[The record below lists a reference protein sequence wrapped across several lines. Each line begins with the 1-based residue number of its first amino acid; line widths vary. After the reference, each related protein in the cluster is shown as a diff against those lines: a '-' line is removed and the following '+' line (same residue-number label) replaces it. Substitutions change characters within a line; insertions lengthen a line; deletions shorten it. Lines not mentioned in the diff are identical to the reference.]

1 MTVVDVIDSVT
12 STAFRTL
19 NSVVR
24 PAVRAGFANP
34 LLPYGGG
41 AVVLETT
48 GRVSGLPREVPV
60 LALRAGRQVSVST
73 VRGSSQWLANIE
85 ADPSVAV
92 WIGGCR
98 REGRAAVRRG
108 PLNVVDIEF
117 AA

>member
-1 MTVVDVIDSVT
+1 MDITGSLT
-12 STAFRTL
+12 SAAFNTL
-19 NSVVR
+19 NQVVR
-24 PAVRAGFANP
+24 PAGRVGVGNP
-34 LLPYGGG
+34 FVVGGG
-41 AVVLETT
+41 AVLLETT

-60 LALRAGRQVSVST
+60 LALRRGRQLSVST
-73 VRGSSQWLANIE
+73 VRGNSQWLANIE

-108 PLNVVDIEF
+108 PLNVVDIEL